1 MKLVQSIE
9 SKFAHVYNLYSG
21 ENRMKLTENL
31 LKITDVHQLVEQLSN
46 ILQKAIVLEN
56 KNFELI
62 TYSSPDEASFDPV
75 QQKTILAKRCPL
87 FIIERLKKEG
97 IIDQL
102 KESSHPIR
110 IRPIKDINFYQR
122 VAISLTYFGEVY
134 GYLWINE
141 KKELL
146 KEEEFSIITNVAPH
160 MAKILYDEAYIG
172 EQNPQQVIWKLLNGE
187 YVSEVEVSR
196 AAKLAS
202 FQIPE
207 HFNVMIGSIKDP
219 TYLPILDKLKE
230 VFIEERVAYY
240 LGKGTEIVGIVG
252 GSNNNRSDEKS
263 LKIIEKIH
271 QKLTDEERR
280 TFIIGIGNVYHKY
293 KQLRKSY
300 LEALEVIETKFF
312 LNVGKQTKFTI
323 NQLGVLRY
331 IKLMYQKNVSEQYRN
346 RTITILMKKD
356 AENNSELLKTL
367 WYFLKND
374 RKVGKTAEQL
384 FIHPNTLNYRL
395 KQIYELT
402 KINLSDIHERTELYL
417 HLLILNYVKDYEE
430 FYKKF
435 IY

>member
-1 MKLVQSIE
+1 MKI
-9 SKFAHVYNLYSG
+9 SKNF
-21 ENRMKLTENL
+21 
-31 LKITDVHQLVEQLSN
+31 LKINDVHQLVEQLSN
-46 ILQKAIVLEN
+46 VLQKAIVLEN
-56 KNFELI
+56 NNFELI
-62 TYSSPDEASFDPV
+62 TYSSPDETSFDPV

-97 IIDQL
+97 IIDEL
-102 KESSHPIR
+102 KENSHPIR
-110 IRPIKDINFYQR
+110 IKPIKDINFFQR
-122 VAISLTYFGEVY
+122 VAISLSYFGEVY

-146 KEEEFSIITNVAPH
+146 DEEDFALVAKIAPH
-160 MAKILYDEAYIG
+160 LAKILYDETNFV
-172 EQNPQQVIWKLLNGE
+172 EQNPQHVIWKLINGE
-187 YVSEVEVSR
+187 YVSEAEVRR
-196 AAKLAS
+196 AMKMAS
-202 FQIPE
+202 IQLPE
-207 HFNVMIGSIKDP
+207 QFNVMIGSIKDP
-219 TYLPILDKLKE
+219 TYLQILTKLKE
-230 VFIEERVAYY
+230 IFIEEQVAFY

-252 GSNNNRSDEKS
+252 GSKNSHPEEKS
-263 LKIIEKIH
+263 FEIIEKIH
-271 QKLTDEERR
+271 AKLADEEKRI
-280 TFIIGIGNVYHKY
+280 FIIGIGNVYHKY

-312 LNVGKQTKFTI
+312 LNVEKQTKFSI

-331 IKLMYQKNVSEQYRN
+331 IKLMYEKNVSEQYRN
-346 RTITILMKKD
+346 RTITTLMKKD

-402 KINLSDIHERTELYL
+402 KIDLSDIHKRTELYL
-417 HLLILNYVKDYEE
+417 HLLVLHYVSDYEE
-430 FYKKF
+430 YYKKF